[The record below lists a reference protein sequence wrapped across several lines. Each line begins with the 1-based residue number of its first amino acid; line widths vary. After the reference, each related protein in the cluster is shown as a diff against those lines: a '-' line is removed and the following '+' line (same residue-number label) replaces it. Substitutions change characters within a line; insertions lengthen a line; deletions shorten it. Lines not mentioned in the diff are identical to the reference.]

1 MTHGYGIIFYLL
13 STNLNSWRRGSISSK
28 NSNIYKVS
36 YLQYETCI
44 ADTIRYGSFSNFR
57 NELNESVTPPP
68 HTAHS
73 DEPKW
78 IYRRVCNNQHL
89 TRWGRGGGSSWKS
102 EKTRAPPDCFRYVR
116 RWKTIF
122 ARESPYEESHNK
134 SRTDRA
140 PTGVQRP
147 GSNSPLPA
155 ELTCGGVKKYR
166 EIPHLPF
173 SWFLYLENFFYA
185 NNMWKKNSTTEDIDV
200 RCIFEK
206 WAPSAYI

>member
-57 NELNESVTPPP
+57 NELNESVTP
-68 HTAHS
+68 HSAHS

-89 TRWGRGGGSSWKS
+89 TRWGRGGARPRNTKKPEPRLIVS
-102 EKTRAPPDCFRYVR
+102 DM
-116 RWKTIF
+116 F
-122 ARESPYEESHNK
+122 ADGK
-134 SRTDRA
+134 
-140 PTGVQRP
+140 
-147 GSNSPLPA
+147 
-155 ELTCGGVKKYR
+155 
-166 EIPHLPF
+166 PF
-173 SWFLYLENFFYA
+173 SRENLHTRNRTTNRERIALRRACSAPGAIHRFQRDWPAGESKSTERFHTCRSHDFF
-185 NNMWKKNSTTEDIDV
+185 I
-200 RCIFEK
+200 
-206 WAPSAYI
+206 

>member
-1 MTHGYGIIFYLL
+1 MMTHGYGIIFYLL

-36 YLQYETCI
+36 YLQYETCV

-57 NELNESVTPPP
+57 NELNESAQHTPTNRNGF
-68 HTAHS
+68 TAAYVITNILR
-73 DEPKW
+73 DE
-78 IYRRVCNNQHL
+78 V
-89 TRWGRGGGSSWKS
+89 GGGLSSKY

-155 ELTCGGVKKYR
+155 GLTCGGVKKYR

-173 SWFLYLENFFYA
+173 S
-185 NNMWKKNSTTEDIDV
+185 
-200 RCIFEK
+200 
-206 WAPSAYI
+206 